1 MEMEYVPPPRR
12 GRITIVIGVILA
24 VVAGGAAYVV
34 VSSAQQQ
41 ASVAN
46 TPRVSV
52 VVAARVI
59 PARKTIDPGDVVLH
73 QVPADAL
80 PASGAITDPSLERR
94 HLSHLRPRRTAD
106 HGEHVRGVHGERA
119 RGQSGPDETVA
130 PDLPAWRAVSLN
142 VPDDRALGGLLG
154 AGQTVDIFVTVP
166 VSIPAEATGNEKYVA
181 DRSTKVTYQDVPII
195 AKNTTFYVVRV
206 TQQVAEEIA
215 HLQASGSASFS
226 LARGP
231 TSIRG
236 SRIPPALA
244 RPRTCSS
251 SGTTSR
257 CRRPIRTAHRR
268 WSTPRRVRRR
278 PCPTWRCP
286 RPNPRPDAPVRP
298 SLRTKRRGRCLS
310 RWRVDAHR
318 RTRSVSGSC
327 GV

>member
-12 GRITIVIGVILA
+12 GQITIVIGVILA

-46 TPRVSV
+46 MPRVSV

-80 PASGAITDPSLERR
+80 PASGAITDPSLAIG
-94 HLSHLRPRRTAD
+94 HISAISVLAGQPITANMFAASTAN
-106 HGEHVRGVHGERA
+106 GLVAVL
-119 RGQSGPDETVA
+119 GPDETVA
-130 PDLPAWRAVSLN
+130 PNSPAWRAVSLN

-166 VSIPAEATGNEKYVA
+166 VSVPAEVDGNEKYVA

-226 LARGP
+226 LA
-231 TSIRG
+231 
-236 SRIPPALA
+236 L
-244 RPRTCSS
+244 
-251 SGTTSR
+251 
-257 CRRPIRTAHRR
+257 
-268 WSTPRRVRRR
+268 
-278 PCPTWRCP
+278 
-286 RPNPRPDAPVRP
+286 RPDIDTRVTNTAGLGETTNLFIQRYDIPVPEAYPNGTSKVVNPAPGTPAPLPYVA
-298 SLRTKRRGRCLS
+298 LS
-310 RWRVDAHR
+310 SPKP
-318 RTRSVSGSC
+318 TP
-327 GV
+327 